1 MAVLPPDQPG
11 QTGPLPLHP
20 MNVSDILDASFQLL
34 RANFRAISIIIAVL
48 VVPIQLL
55 GALAAR
61 CVYNGNSVVT
71 VINNAA
77 NGVPTQ
83 TNNSRSAA
91 STISTIA
98 TILLVPFAAGAIS
111 KLVADSYLGIA
122 TSPGEALRAAGR
134 RYFPLLFAWI
144 LVHLMEV
151 LGLLFFI
158 LPGLLVMSL
167 SVAVVPAIV
176 MERLGPVKGIRR
188 SWGLDRRRLWGILGI
203 ALLTGGVFLVVDG
216 VVGVPFEIAGFLVGL
231 HWGWILLFIG
241 RVLSSVITLP
251 LGTIVATLVYF
262 DGRIRNEGFDL
273 QILSYRLNH

>member
-11 QTGPLPLHP
+11 QTGPLPLHS

-61 CVYNGNSVVT
+61 SVYNGNSVVT

-98 TILLVPFAAGAIS
+98 TILLVPFAA
-111 KLVADSYLGIA
+111 
-122 TSPGEALRAAGR
+122 GEALRAAGR